1 MGDLMRLE
9 NKVAIITGGGGGI
22 GRAAAIRFANEGA
35 RVLVADLGEEEG
47 IKTVH
52 LIKESGGE
60 AEFVRVNMTNP
71 ADVEHMVQKAV
82 DTFGKL
88 DILLNNAGVKS
99 DEKKIP
105 DVTLEEWQEVF
116 DINTTGVFLG
126 MKYAIPKMESGG
138 SIVNTASIA
147 GIKGQKLVAA
157 YSASKSS
164 VIALTKTAATEFGK
178 KNIRVNAIAPGIID
192 TNMVEDWKQ
201 TKKWPVLST
210 SNALNRIGKP
220 EEIANTL
227 LFLASDECSFIT
239 GETIVI
245 DGGTLNL

>member
-1 MGDLMRLE
+1 MRLE

-22 GRAAAIRFANEGA
+22 GRATAVRFAKEGA
-35 RVLVADLGEEEG
+35 QVIVADFGEEEG
-47 IKTVH
+47 IKTVQ
-52 LIKESGGE
+52 LIKENGGD
-60 AEFVRVNMTNP
+60 AVFVRVNMTKP
-71 ADVEHMVQKAV
+71 EDVEHMVQKTI
-82 DTFGKL
+82 DTYGKL
-88 DILLNNAGVKS
+88 DILINNAGVKS

-105 DVTLEEWQEVF
+105 DVTFEEWQQVF
-116 DINTTGVFLG
+116 DVNTTGVFLG
-126 MKYAIPKMESGG
+126 LKYAIPKMEAGG

-192 TNMVEDWKQ
+192 TDMVEEWKK
-201 TKKWPVLST
+201 TKKWPILST
-210 SNALNRIGKP
+210 ANALNRIGQP
-220 EEIANTL
+220 EEIANTI
-227 LFLASDECSFIT
+227 LFLASDESSFIT

>member
-1 MGDLMRLE
+1 MRLE

-22 GRAAAIRFANEGA
+22 GRATAVRFAKEGA
-35 RVLVADLGEEEG
+35 QILVADFREEAG
-47 IKTVH
+47 IKTVQ
-52 LIKESGGE
+52 LIKEIGGE
-60 AEFVRVNMTNP
+60 AEFVRVDMTKP
-71 ADVEHMVQKAV
+71 EEVKHMIQKAI
-82 DTFGKL
+82 DLFGKL
-88 DILLNNAGVKS
+88 DIFINNAGVKS

-105 DVTLEEWQEVF
+105 DVSLEEWQEVF

-126 MKYAIPKMESGG
+126 MKYSIPKMDSGG
-138 SIVNTASIA
+138 TIVNTASIA

-192 TNMVEDWKQ
+192 TDMVEEWKK
-201 TKKWPVLST
+201 TKKWQVLSKA
-210 SNALNRIGKP
+210 NALNRIGQP
-220 EEIANTL
+220 GEIANTI
-227 LFLASDECSFIT
+227 LFLASDESSFIT
-239 GETIVI
+239 GETIVV

>member
-1 MGDLMRLE
+1 MRLE

-22 GRAAAIRFANEGA
+22 GRATAIRFAKEGA
-35 RVLVADLGEEEG
+35 RVLVADIEEEAG
-47 IKTVH
+47 IKTVQV
-52 LIKESGGE
+52 IKESGGE
-60 AEFVRVNMTNP
+60 AEFVRVNMTKP
-71 ADVEHMVQKAV
+71 EDVEHMVQKAL

-88 DILLNNAGVKS
+88 DILINNAGVKS

-105 DVTLEEWQEVF
+105 DVSLVEWQEVF

-126 MKYAIPKMESGG
+126 MKYVIPKMESGG

-192 TNMVEDWKQ
+192 TDMVEDWKK
-201 TKKWPVLST
+201 TSKWSVLST
-210 SNALNRIGKP
+210 ANALNRIGQP
-220 EEIANTL
+220 EEIANTI
-227 LFLASDECSFIT
+227 LFLASDESSFIT

>member
-1 MGDLMRLE
+1 MRLE

-22 GRAAAIRFANEGA
+22 GRATAVRFAKEGA
-35 RVLVADLGEEEG
+35 KILVADFREEAG
-47 IKTVH
+47 IQTVH
-52 LIKESGGE
+52 FIKEVGGE
-60 AEFVRVNMTNP
+60 ADFVRVDMTKP
-71 ADVEHMVQKAV
+71 DDVEHMVQKAI
-82 DTFGKL
+82 DRFGKL
-88 DILLNNAGVKS
+88 DILINNAGVKS

-105 DVTLEEWQEVF
+105 DVSLEEWQEVF

-126 MKYAIPKMESGG
+126 MKYAIPKMAAGG

-192 TNMVEDWKQ
+192 TDMVEDWKK

-210 SNALNRIGKP
+210 ANALNRIGQP
-220 EEIANTL
+220 TEIANTI
-227 LFLASDECSFIT
+227 LFLASDESSFIT
-239 GETIVI
+239 GETIVV

>member
-1 MGDLMRLE
+1 MRLE

-22 GRAAAIRFANEGA
+22 GRATAVRFAKEGA
-35 RVLVADLGEEEG
+35 RVLVADIGEEAG

-52 LIKESGGE
+52 LIKENGGE
-60 AEFVRVNMTNP
+60 AEFVRVNMTKP
-71 ADVEHMVQKAV
+71 EDVEHMVQKAV
-82 DTFGKL
+82 DTFGKV
-88 DILLNNAGVKS
+88 DILINNAGVKS

-105 DVTLEEWQEVF
+105 DVSLEEWQEVF

-126 MKYAIPKMESGG
+126 MKYVIPKMESGG

-164 VIALTKTAATEFGK
+164 VMALTKTAATEFGK

-192 TNMVEDWKQ
+192 TDMVEDWKK

-210 SNALNRIGKP
+210 ANALNRIGQP
-220 EEIANTL
+220 EEIANTI
-227 LFLASDECSFIT
+227 LFLASDEASFIT

>member
-1 MGDLMRLE
+1 MMRLE

-22 GRAAAIRFANEGA
+22 GRATAIRFAKEGA
-35 RVLVADLGEEEG
+35 RVLVADIGEEAG
-47 IKTVH
+47 IKTVQ
-52 LIKESGGE
+52 LIKENGGV
-60 AEFVRVNMTNP
+60 AEFVRVNMTKP
-71 ADVEHMVQKAV
+71 EDVEHMVQKAV

-88 DILLNNAGVKS
+88 DILINNAGVKS

-105 DVTLEEWQEVF
+105 DVSLVEWQEVF

-126 MKYAIPKMESGG
+126 MKYVIPKMESGG

-192 TNMVEDWKQ
+192 TDMVEDWKK
-201 TKKWPVLST
+201 TSKWSVLST
-210 SNALNRIGKP
+210 ANALNRIGQP
-220 EEIANTL
+220 EEIANTI
-227 LFLASDECSFIT
+227 LFLASDESSFIT

>member
-1 MGDLMRLE
+1 MRLE

-22 GRAAAIRFANEGA
+22 GRATAIRFAKEGA
-35 RVLVADLGEEEG
+35 RVLVADIGEEAG
-47 IKTVH
+47 IKTVQ
-52 LIKESGGE
+52 LIKESGGK
-60 AEFVRVNMTNP
+60 AEFVRVNMTKP
-71 ADVEHMVQKAV
+71 EDVEHMVQKAV

-88 DILLNNAGVKS
+88 DILINNAGVKS

-105 DVTLEEWQEVF
+105 DVSLVEWQEVF

-126 MKYAIPKMESGG
+126 MKYVIPKMESGG

-192 TNMVEDWKQ
+192 TDMVEDWKK
-201 TKKWPVLST
+201 TSKWSVLST
-210 SNALNRIGKP
+210 ANALNRIGQP
-220 EEIANTL
+220 EEIANTI
-227 LFLASDECSFIT
+227 LFLASDESSFIT

>member
-1 MGDLMRLE
+1 MRLE

-22 GRAAAIRFANEGA
+22 GRATAIRFAKEGA
-35 RVLVADLGEEEG
+35 RVLVADIGEEAG
-47 IKTVH
+47 IKTVQ
-52 LIKESGGE
+52 LIKENGGV
-60 AEFVRVNMTNP
+60 AEFVRVNMTKP
-71 ADVEHMVQKAV
+71 EDVEHMVQKAV

-88 DILLNNAGVKS
+88 DILINNAGVKS

-105 DVTLEEWQEVF
+105 DVSLVEWQEVF

-126 MKYAIPKMESGG
+126 MKYVIPKMESGG

-192 TNMVEDWKQ
+192 TDMVGDWKK

-210 SNALNRIGKP
+210 ANALNRIGQP
-220 EEIANTL
+220 EEIANTI
-227 LFLASDECSFIT
+227 LFLASDESSFIT